1 MDWVLTIVVCGGLFV
16 LGRAFWR
23 SWVRPW
29 RDVEQLVDDVINARA
44 PRTFLVDGNAA
55 AQRIGVAL
63 EDVFLRQRDLTSRAR
78 EGELNI
84 RTILGAM
91 RDGLAVVDA
100 EGRVRLLN
108 RVVREMFVIAHEQ
121 LGERVLETF
130 RDGLVADI
138 VTRTLRSGAPE
149 TDSINLRGGPVEVLR
164 RVSVTSLPI
173 ADESGGP
180 RGAVVLFHDVTQLQ
194 QLEQVR
200 REFVSNVSHELR
212 TPLSIFRGYLET
224 LLDEPALPAD
234 ERERILRV
242 LEKHSTRLHSL
253 VDDLLSLARLEAPD
267 PQFNFARI
275 PLGEFLHHVARDWEK
290 RAATKQLAIAQEIAS
305 DLPTVEADEARL
317 EEVMYNLLDNA
328 MKYSP
333 TNSCITISA
342 MRDGENAITISVS
355 DEGAGIAAADLPR
368 IFERFYRADK
378 ARSREVGGTGLGLA
392 IVKHIAQLHGGNVA
406 AESQLGRGT
415 TIRVTLPLSHP
426 ASASA
431 AA

>member
-1 MDWVLTIVVCGGLFV
+1 MAWIVAIVVCVGLFV
-16 LGRAFWR
+16 LGRALWR

-29 RDVEQLVDDVINARA
+29 RDVEQLVDDVTNGRA
-44 PRTFLVDGNAA
+44 SRTFLVDGNAA

-78 EGELNI
+78 EGELNV

-91 RDGLAVVDA
+91 RDGLAVIDA

-108 RVVREMFVIAHEQ
+108 RVVREMFAIADEA
-121 LGERVLETF
+121 LGESVLETF
-130 RDGLVADI
+130 RDGLVAEM
-138 VTRTLRSGAPE
+138 VARTLRSTAPE
-149 TDSINLRGGPVEVLR
+149 TSSINVRSGSVEALR
-164 RVSVTSLPI
+164 RVSITALPF
-173 ADESGGP
+173 AAESDQP

-224 LLDEPALPAD
+224 LLHEPDLPAD

-267 PQFNFARI
+267 PQLHFTSVALGDFFHRI
-275 PLGEFLHHVARDWEK
+275 GRDWEK
-290 RAATKQLAIAQEIAS
+290 RAATKQLTILQEIAS
-305 DLPTVEADEARL
+305 DLPAIAADEARL
-317 EEVMYNLLDNA
+317 EEVMHNLLDNA

-333 TNSCITISA
+333 ANSRITISA
-342 MRDGENAITISVS
+342 SWDGASVITISVR

-392 IVKHIAQLHGGNVA
+392 IVKHIAQLHGGSVA

-415 TIRVTLPLSHP
+415 TIRLTLPL
-426 ASASA
+426 ARA
-431 AA
+431 AAAPSA

>member
-1 MDWVLTIVVCGGLFV
+1 MTWILAIVVCVSLFGLA
-16 LGRAFWR
+16 RALWR
-23 SWVRPW
+23 RWGRPW

-44 PRTFLVDGNAA
+44 PRTFLVEGNAA

-63 EDVFLRQRDLTSRAR
+63 EDVFLRQCDLTSRAR
-78 EGELNI
+78 EGELNV

-108 RVVREMFVIAHEQ
+108 RVVREMFAIAEEQ

-130 RDGLVADI
+130 RDGLVAGF
-138 VTRTLRSGAPE
+138 VARTLRSGAPE
-149 TDSINLRGGPVEVLR
+149 TGSINLRSGPAEVLR

-173 ADESGGP
+173 GDEGRGP
-180 RGAVVLFHDVTQLQ
+180 GGAVVLFHDVTQLQ

-224 LLDEPALPAD
+224 LLDEPELPPD

-242 LEKHSTRLHSL
+242 LEKHSARLHSL

-267 PQFNFARI
+267 PRLNFATVA
-275 PLGEFLHHVARDWEK
+275 LAEFLHRVARDWER
-290 RAATKQLAIAQEIAS
+290 RAAAKQLTIAQEIAS
-305 DLPTVEADEARL
+305 GLPAIEADEARL

-333 TNSCITISA
+333 TNSRITISA
-342 MRDGENAITISVS
+342 MRDGDNAITISVR

-368 IFERFYRADK
+368 IFERFYRTDK

-392 IVKHIAQLHGGNVA
+392 IVKHIAQLHGGNVT
-406 AESQLGRGT
+406 AESHLGRGT
-415 TIRVTLPLSHP
+415 TIHVTLPLSRTATAP
-426 ASASA
+426 SA
-431 AA
+431 

>member
-1 MDWVLTIVVCGGLFV
+1 MAWIVAFVVCGGLFA
-16 LGRAFWR
+16 LGRALWR
-23 SWVRPW
+23 NWVRPW
-29 RDVEQLVDDVINARA
+29 RDVEQLIGDVINARA

-78 EGELNI
+78 EGELNV

-91 RDGLAVVDA
+91 RDGLAVIDA

-108 RVVREMFVIAHEQ
+108 RVVREMFGIVDER

-130 RDGLVADI
+130 RDGLVADT
-138 VTRTLRSGAPE
+138 VARTLRSGAPE
-149 TDSINLRGGPVEVLR
+149 TGSINLRSGAVDDLR
-164 RVSVTSLPI
+164 RVSITSLPI
-173 ADESGGP
+173 SDESNGP

-224 LLDEPALPAD
+224 LLDEPDLPAD

-267 PQFNFARI
+267 PRLNFAPV
-275 PLGEFLHHVARDWEK
+275 PLEEFLRRVARDCEK
-290 RAATKQLAIAQEIAS
+290 RAAAKQLTIVQQIAG
-305 DLPTVEADEARL
+305 DLPAVEADEARL

-333 TNSCITISA
+333 ANSRITISA
-342 MRDGENAITISVS
+342 ARDRENTITISVS
-355 DEGAGIAAADLPR
+355 DEGTGIAAADLPH

-392 IVKHIAQLHGGNVA
+392 IVKHIAQLHGGSVA
-406 AESQLGRGT
+406 AESHLGRGT
-415 TIRVTLPLSHP
+415 TIGVTLPFSR
-426 ASASA
+426 A
-431 AA
+431 AAAPSA